1 MASTVSA
8 DLVLALGVAALG
20 VCLAVGGSGFSLGA
34 GYDRI
39 GPRFFPYLVALG
51 LVLLGGWLALAAL
64 RGSRT
69 KPTDGVNSGPRP
81 QINWPALG
89 YLGLALLLNLVLLE
103 RAGFVISA
111 SLLFW
116 LVARAFH
123 SRRPAR
129 DAATAVLLSVL
140 VYFAFTRGLG
150 LILPLGI
157 FNRLF

>member
-1 MASTVSA
+1 M
-8 DLVLALGVAALG
+8 ALGVAALG
-20 VCLAVGGSGFSLGA
+20 VCLAVGSAGISLGT

-39 GPRFFPYLVALG
+39 GPRFFPYLVAIG
-51 LVLLGGWLALAAL
+51 LVMLGSWLAVAAIRGNRAKPAAGENAELIL
-64 RGSRT
+64 R
-69 KPTDGVNSGPRP
+69 
-81 QINWPALG
+81 INWQALG

-103 RAGFVISA
+103 RAGFVIS
-111 SLLFW
+111 SSVLFW

-129 DAATAVLLSVL
+129 DATVAVLLSLL

>member
-1 MASTVSA
+1 MT
-8 DLVLALGVAALG
+8 G
-20 VCLAVGGSGFSLGA
+20 
-34 GYDRI
+34 
-39 GPRFFPYLVALG
+39 LG
-51 LVLLGGWLALAAL
+51 LGSSLTWWPSDWCCWEAGWRWRRYGAAGQY
-64 RGSRT
+64 RPPGENT
-69 KPTDGVNSGPRP
+69 APRP
-81 QINWPALG
+81 QINWLALG